1 MIKEYEVGG
10 LVLQF
15 EEGLQPEGAVEVG
28 TTARDETEA
37 GEAAR
42 KGRRPANKAGNARD
56 K

>member
-1 MIKEYEVGG
+1 MIKAYEVGG

-28 TTARDETEA
+28 TAERERAEE
-37 GEAAR
+37 EAAR
-42 KGRRPANKAGNARD
+42 KGRRPANKALSAGD

>member
-28 TTARDETEA
+28 TAERERAEE
-37 GEAAR
+37 EAAR

>member
-15 EEGLQPEGAVEVG
+15 EEGCQPEGTVEVG
-28 TTARDETEA
+28 TTERERVEE
-37 GEAAR
+37 EAAR